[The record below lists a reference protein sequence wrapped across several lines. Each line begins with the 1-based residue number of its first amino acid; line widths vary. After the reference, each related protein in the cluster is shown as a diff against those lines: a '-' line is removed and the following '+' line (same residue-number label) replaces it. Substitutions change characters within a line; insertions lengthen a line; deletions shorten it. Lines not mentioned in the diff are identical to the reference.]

1 MTCGQGMG
9 EHNDDS
15 SLCYNDKYYI
25 SGEVASIFMHVLEG
39 TARLL
44 QAGDTKH
51 GWAMVDNVSAHL
63 NKLIQ
68 EGGGNLNNI
77 NNNPTEQVT
86 KQGSVPSYV
95 SNNRPINI
103 TRPSS
108 TREKVYSIG
117 NKG

>member
-44 QAGDTKH
+44 QAGDSKH

-86 KQGSVPSYV
+86 KQGSVPSYG
-95 SNNRPINI
+95 SNNRPSIT